1 MGRNG
6 NWEGSLQFEYCLTF
20 CRIHGQPHGHVR
32 ATADFTILVV
42 NPLNKKTFKVQG
54 IVQIPENITSTVP
67 LATSITMGLEIGLL
81 YN

>member
-6 NWEGSLQFEYCLTF
+6 NWRVHYNLNIFDVLSHPRTSP
-20 CRIHGQPHGHVR
+20 RSR
-32 ATADFTILVV
+32 TADFPILVV